1 MGNGEIKKYIP
12 VILLFLGIVAISGC
26 IGPTN
31 TGSGHIINQTLM

>member
-12 VILLFLGIVAISGC
+12 IILLFLGIVAISGC